1 MIRLAKRE
9 RKVQPERRIK
19 PLKEPARE
27 EPKAPVQPA
36 PKRREPERV
45 PA

>member
-1 MIRLAKRE
+1 MAKRE
-9 RKVQPERRIK
+9 RKTLPERRIR
-19 PLKEPARE
+19 PLT
-27 EPKAPVQPA
+27 EPKREKPSAPVQPA